1 MQFKAI
7 QQILGLLLMPYS
19 FTLVPPMLVSI
30 WYEDNTL
37 IVFVTVFLIMF
48 MAGLGIWY
56 PVRHVKK
63 ELFLHDGFLIT
74 AAFWSVLSLVSALPF
89 LFSPNLNL
97 AQSVFEAISGFTTT
111 GATVISHGLDT
122 LPKSILYYRQQL
134 QWIGGLGIIV
144 FAVAVLPMLG
154 IGGMQLY
161 RAEASGPMH
170 DDKLTP
176 RIRHTAIFTLYVYVT
191 LTIVCIIAYW
201 LAGMTLFDAVSH
213 SFSTL
218 STGGFSTHDASIGY
232 FNSPTIEVI
241 AIIFMILG
249 ALNFT
254 THFIVWQK
262 LDLSHYWHDIQ
273 GRVFIF
279 IIIVLIA
286 IIVAILLTEGVYTNF
301 WTALRYSSFQLIS
314 VMTTTGYL
322 TTDFSVWPSILP
334 VIVFGSAFI
343 GGCVG
348 STAGGFRIIRLILLY
363 KQAIRGIKLLIHPNA
378 VISIKIGRKRV
389 SDKISQTVWEFTIL
403 YIASYLFLSILFM
416 ATGVDMVTAFSGV
429 GTCFNMAGP
438 GLGSVVFSFGH
449 ISDTGLWIL
458 SFSMLL
464 GRLEI
469 FTLLVLLTP
478 TFWQR

>member
-1 MQFKAI
+1 
-7 QQILGLLLMPYS
+7 MPYS

-30 WYEDNTL
+30 WYEDGAL
-37 IVFVTVFLIMF
+37 LIFIIVFSIMF
-48 MAGLGIWY
+48 MSGFTLWF
-56 PVRHVKK
+56 PVRHVRK

-74 AAFWSVLSLVSALPF
+74 AAFWIVLSLVSALPF

-111 GATVISHGLDT
+111 GATVISHGLEQ
-122 LPKSILYYRQQL
+122 LPESILYYRQQL

-176 RIRHTAIFTLYVYVT
+176 RIRHTAVFTLYVYIT
-191 LTIVCIIAYW
+191 LTMACALAYW
-201 LAGMTLFDAVSH
+201 LAGMTPFDAIAH
-213 SFSTL
+213 SFTTL
-218 STGGFSTHDASIGY
+218 STGGFSTHDASLG
-232 FNSPTIEVI
+232 FFDSPTIEII
-241 AIIFMILG
+241 AIFFMILG
-249 ALNFT
+249 SLNFT
-254 THFIVWQK
+254 VHFVAWQK

-273 GRVFIF
+273 GRVFVF
-279 IIIVLIA
+279 IVIALIA
-286 IIVAILLTEGVYTNF
+286 IIVAILLAEGVYTDF
-301 WTALRYSSFQLIS
+301 WTALRYASFQLVSMIS
-314 VMTTTGYL
+314 TTGYL
-322 TTDFSVWPSILP
+322 TADFSLWPSILP
-334 VIVFGSAFI
+334 IIILGSGFI

-348 STAGGFRIIRLILLY
+348 STAGGFRVIRLILLY
-363 KQAIRGIKLLIHPNA
+363 KQAMRGIKRLVHPSA
-378 VISIKIGRKRV
+378 IITIKIGRKRV
-389 SDKISQTVWEFTIL
+389 SDNVAQTVWEFAIL
-403 YIASYLFLSILFM
+403 YIASYLFLSIAFM
-416 ATGVDMVTAFSGV
+416 ATGVDATTAFSGV

-458 SFSMLL
+458 SFAMLL

-469 FTLLVLLTP
+469 FTLLVLLSP